1 MNHSPM
7 HRRSL
12 LLSLSLLAASTALHA
27 QTSTEAMTIY
37 VPFPA
42 GGSSDVFART
52 LAPTLSKQLQRTL
65 IVENLAG
72 ASGSIAANK
81 VLSRGG
87 SGDALFLA
95 SPTET
100 ILAPATM
107 KMAKYK
113 SADFRMV
120 GLISR
125 VPLGVYV
132 RADLPVQSID
142 ELVTYAKSRKD
153 TPLSYGSVGIGSVY
167 HLAGTAFMQAVG
179 APMTHIP
186 YKGGA
191 PLLQDLMGGQ
201 LDMALFP
208 ADGHLAKMTA
218 NGKMRVIGI
227 TSPSRSPLFPNAGT
241 FAESKTLP
249 KFSTVDVWGG
259 LFVSKATPEATVQAL
274 HRAFQATIEDPETKK
289 AMDTATGGML
299 ASPMSLDQLA
309 RFYSTES
316 QRFENAVKQANI
328 ELN

>member
-1 MNHSPM
+1 MNHFPM

-113 SADFRMV
+113 PADFRMV

-274 HRAFQATIEDPETKK
+274 HRAFQSTIEDPETKK

-309 RFYSTES
+309 RLYSTES

>member
-1 MNHSPM
+1 MN
-7 HRRSL
+7 RRSM
-12 LLSLSLLAASTALHA
+12 LLAFSLWAAGTSLNA
-27 QTSTEAMTIY
+27 QTSTEAMTLY

-52 LAPTLSKQLQRTL
+52 LAPTLSKQVQRTL

-81 VLSRGG
+81 VLSKGG

-100 ILAPATM
+100 ILAPATL
-107 KMAKYK
+107 KLTRYK
-113 SADFRMV
+113 PADFRMV

-132 RADLPVQSID
+132 RADLPVQTID

-153 TPLSYGSVGIGSVY
+153 NPLSYGSVGIGSVY

-179 APMTHIP
+179 VPMTHIP

-208 ADGHLAKMTA
+208 ADGHLAKMTT

-227 TSPSRSPLFPNAGT
+227 TAPNRSPLFPNAGT

-249 KFSTVDVWGG
+249 KFTTVDVWGG
-259 LFVSKATPEATVQAL
+259 IFVAKATPEATVQAL
-274 HRAFQATIEDPETKK
+274 HRAFQATLEDPETKK

-299 ASPMSLDQLA
+299 AAPMNLEQLA
-309 RFYSTES
+309 RFYNTEA
-316 QRFENAVKQANI
+316 QRFEAAVKQANI

>member
-1 MNHSPM
+1 MN
-7 HRRSL
+7 RRSL
-12 LLSLSLLAASTALHA
+12 LLAWSLWTAGTALHA
-27 QTSTEAMTIY
+27 QTNSEATTLY

-87 SGDALFLA
+87 AGDALFLA

-107 KMAKYK
+107 KLTRYK
-113 SADFRMV
+113 PADFRMV

-132 RADLPVQSID
+132 RAELPVQTID
-142 ELVTYAKSRKD
+142 ELVAYAKSHKE

-179 APMTHIP
+179 VPMTHVP

-227 TSPSRSPLFPNAGT
+227 TSPARSPLFPNAGT

-259 LFVSKATPEATVQAL
+259 IFVAKATPEATVQAL
-274 HRAFQATIEDPETKK
+274 HRAFQATIDDPDTKK

-299 ASPMSLDQLA
+299 AAPMNLEQLA
-309 RFYSTES
+309 RFYNTET
-316 QRFENAVKQANI
+316 QRFEAAVKQANI

>member
-1 MNHSPM
+1 MN
-7 HRRSL
+7 RRCM
-12 LLSLSLLAASTALHA
+12 LLACSLWAAGTSLNA
-27 QTSTEAMTIY
+27 QTNTEAMTLY

-52 LAPTLSKQLQRTL
+52 LAPTLSKQVQRTL

-107 KMAKYK
+107 KLTKYRP
-113 SADFRMV
+113 ADFRMV

-132 RADLPVQSID
+132 RTELPVQTID
-142 ELVTYAKSRKD
+142 ELVAFTKTRKD
-153 TPLSYGSVGIGSVY
+153 NPLSYGSVGVGSVY

-179 APMTHIP
+179 VPMTHIP

-227 TSPSRSPLFPNAGT
+227 TAPTRSSLFPNAGT

-249 KFSTVDVWGG
+249 KFTTVDVWAGI
-259 LFVSKATPEATVQAL
+259 FVAKVTPEATVQAL
-274 HRAFQATIEDPETKK
+274 YRAFQATIEDPDTKK

-299 ASPMSLDQLA
+299 AAPMNLEQLA
-309 RFYSTES
+309 RFYSTET
-316 QRFENAVKQANI
+316 QRFEAAVKQANI

>member
-1 MNHSPM
+1 MNHFPM

-37 VPFPA
+37 VPFPV

-113 SADFRMV
+113 PADFRMV

-249 KFSTVDVWGG
+249 KFGTVDVWGG